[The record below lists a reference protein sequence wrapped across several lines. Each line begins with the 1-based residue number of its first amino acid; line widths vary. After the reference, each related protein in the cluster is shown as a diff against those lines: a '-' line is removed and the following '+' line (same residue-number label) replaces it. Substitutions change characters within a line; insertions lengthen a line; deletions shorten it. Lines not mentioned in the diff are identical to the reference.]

1 MAPPAQRSTP
11 PLPTSLKPIFLGGP
25 TAVGKSEL
33 ALQLAELLGG
43 EIVSVDSMQVYRG
56 LDVGT
61 AKPSPADRT
70 RIPHHLIDV
79 CDLAENF
86 DAARFVQLA
95 ETAVAD
101 ILSRGHVPVFCGG
114 TGLYFKAFLE
124 GLGTSPATSD
134 RLRLELEQTPLAQLL
149 SELQQRDP
157 VTFEKIDRKN
167 PRRVVRAVAVIRLTG
182 RPFSD
187 QRAAWDAEAPEAAP
201 PSSPSRFFCFTRNRE
216 DLHQRI
222 NARVETMFARGLVAE
237 TEHLLRL
244 GLAKNKTAMQAI
256 GYRQV
261 VEYLR
266 GDRSLPETVE
276 LVKSRTRKYAK
287 RQFSWFRAQ
296 KHVTWL
302 ELTGSDAPAS
312 ILNQLALT

>member
-1 MAPPAQRSTP
+1 MAPPANQSTA
-11 PLPTSLKPIFLGGP
+11 PLPASLKPIFLGGP
-25 TAVGKSEL
+25 TAVGKSEF
-33 ALQLAELLGG
+33 ALHLAELLGG

-222 NARVETMFARGLVAE
+222 HARVETMFARGLVAE

>member
-86 DAARFVQLA
+86 DAALFVQLA

>member
-1 MAPPAQRSTP
+1 
-11 PLPTSLKPIFLGGP
+11 
-25 TAVGKSEL
+25 
-33 ALQLAELLGG
+33 
-43 EIVSVDSMQVYRG
+43 
-56 LDVGT
+56 
-61 AKPSPADRT
+61 
-70 RIPHHLIDV
+70 
-79 CDLAENF
+79 
-86 DAARFVQLA
+86 
-95 ETAVAD
+95 
-101 ILSRGHVPVFCGG
+101 
-114 TGLYFKAFLE
+114 
-124 GLGTSPATSD
+124 
-134 RLRLELEQTPLAQLL
+134 
-149 SELQQRDP
+149 
-157 VTFEKIDRKN
+157 
-167 PRRVVRAVAVIRLTG
+167 
-182 RPFSD
+182 
-187 QRAAWDAEAPEAAP
+187 
-201 PSSPSRFFCFTRNRE
+201 
-216 DLHQRI
+216 
-222 NARVETMFARGLVAE
+222 MFARGLVAE

>member
-167 PRRVVRAVAVIRLTG
+167 PRRVVRAIAVIRLTG

>member
-1 MAPPAQRSTP
+1 MAPPANQSTA
-11 PLPTSLKPIFLGGP
+11 PLPASLKPIFLGGP
-25 TAVGKSEL
+25 TAVGKSEF
-33 ALQLAELLGG
+33 ALHLAELLGG

-167 PRRVVRAVAVIRLTG
+167 PRRVVRAIAVIRLTG

>member
-11 PLPTSLKPIFLGGP
+11 PLPTALKPIFLGGP

-167 PRRVVRAVAVIRLTG
+167 PRRVVRAIAVIRLTG

-222 NARVETMFARGLVAE
+222 HARVETMFARGLVAE